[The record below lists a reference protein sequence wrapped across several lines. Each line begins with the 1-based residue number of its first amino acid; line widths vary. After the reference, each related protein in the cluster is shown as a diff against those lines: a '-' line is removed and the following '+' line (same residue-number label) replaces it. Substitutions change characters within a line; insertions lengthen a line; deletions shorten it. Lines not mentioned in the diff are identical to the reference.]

1 MIGTIISSALSTAA
15 SSGSAALNQGMAAA
29 KGYMNTTVKPAMT
42 KAGQAVGEAFAS
54 GVVNTLDFAFKV
66 PGYAKSAGTYL
77 KSAAD
82 TPLYD
87 QLASTQIAK
96 KVATQGYDQGYVDV
110 VRGNVFRG
118 GPATK
123 EAGEVFDKVSGR
135 AAYGKDETAGSVIDE
150 ALKNKHVSEYEA
162 ESMRHFF
169 ANEKNAGKE
178 YTEGSIQNWFKNYN
192 DQQTAGMSAK
202 EASMYGSTALETKS
216 PLNKLFGNET
226 TAMGDLGGVAVAG
239 LLGGVAGGLTND
251 NFEGGVAAGAIIGSM
266 GKGIG
271 RVINNN
277 MRNIEESMIS
287 SVLGKSAAKEGDE
300 FGEMLFK
307 GYKDN
312 TVASKAGLGGT
323 TKYDPTTKKFL
334 DASGKEVTPDYKP
347 LTMEELGMV
356 KADDV
361 HAAKSDTLDNFTQ
374 KVIKEEQDLLD
385 DAILKT
391 TNTPP
396 APSTYLGKSQQ
407 LDLTNFD
414 EGYLNLRQEGIKE
427 ATATAPNAT
436 LRSNAVK
443 LNDKNVVELNPDFLK
458 DEAAQGFMKNQVNMG
473 RATHTK
479 ESARVANLRS
489 VAAKD
494 ESELGYMGSY
504 AKNKLTNGGGAGSI
518 GMQSRYMAISGA
530 MLGGVAF
537 TSKGNDHRRG
547 FNANRG
553 NRI

>member
-1 MIGTIISSALSTAA
+1 MIGTIIGNTMGAVSSGLSTAA
-15 SSGSAALNQGMAAA
+15 TSA
-29 KGYMNTTVKPAMT
+29 KSYMNTTVNPALGRAKDAVVDSLVT
-42 KAGQAVGEAFAS
+42 SAGKTYQALG
-54 GVVNTLDFAFKV
+54 KV
-66 PGYAKSAGTYL
+66 PQALRDTGNYIKSM
-77 KSAAD
+77 AD

-87 QLASTQIAK
+87 QLASSQIAQ

-110 VRGNVFRG
+110 VKNNVFRG
-118 GPATK
+118 KTAAK
-123 EAGEVFDKVSGR
+123 EAEDIFNKVSGR
-135 AAYGKDETAGSVIDE
+135 AAYAKDETAESVIDS
-150 ALKNKHVSEYEA
+150 ALTNKHIDNYQA

-178 YTEGSIQNWFKNYN
+178 YTEGSIQNWFKNYD
-192 DQQTAGMSAK
+192 DQQTAGMTAK

-216 PLNKLFGNET
+216 PLNKLFGNDT
-226 TAMGDLGGVAVAG
+226 TAMGDIGGIAVAG

-287 SVLGKSAAKEGDE
+287 SVLGTSAAKEGDE

-307 GYKDN
+307 GYKDD
-312 TVASKAGLGGT
+312 TIAQKAGLT
-323 TKYDPTTKKFL
+323 TGSKYDPVTKKFVDSTGAEL
-334 DASGKEVTPDYKP
+334 TPNYKP
-347 LTMEELGMV
+347 LTLEELGMV
-356 KADDV
+356 KTTDTQ
-361 HAAKSDTLDNFTQ
+361 AATTDTLENFTQ
-374 KVIKEEQDLLD
+374 KVMKEEQDALN
-385 DAILKT
+385 DAMSNT
-391 TNTPP
+391 TAAT
-396 APSTYLGKSQQ
+396 ATPSTYLGKTQQ
-407 LDLTNFD
+407 LDAGSFD
-414 EGYLNLRQEGIKE
+414 QGYMNLRQEAIKD
-427 ATATAPNAT
+427 TATTAQNAS
-436 LRSNAVK
+436 LRSNAVR
-443 LNDKNVVELNPDFLK
+443 LGTGGPEVNPDFLK
-458 DEAAQGFMKNQVNMG
+458 DEAAQGFMQNQVKMAKN
-473 RATHTK
+473 THTK

-494 ESELGYMGSY
+494 ESELGYIGSY

-537 TSKGNDHRRG
+537 TSKGKDHRRG

>member
-29 KGYMNTTVKPAMT
+29 KGYMNTTVKPALAN
-42 KAGQAVGEAFAS
+42 AGLNAWGKTYSFL
-54 GVVNTLDFAFKV
+54 GKV
-66 PGYAKSAGTYL
+66 PQGIRDAGTYL

-87 QLASTQIAK
+87 QLASSQIAK

-110 VRGNVFRG
+110 VRGNVFSR

-123 EAGEVFDKVSGR
+123 EADEVFNKVSGR
-135 AAYGKDETAGSVIDE
+135 AAYGKDETAGSVIDD
-150 ALKNKHVSEYEA
+150 ALKNKHIDEYQA

-178 YTEGSIQNWFKNYN
+178 YTEGSIQNWFKNYD

-307 GYKDN
+307 GYKDDS
-312 TVASKAGLGGT
+312 VAGRAGLGAGS
-323 TKYDPTTKKFL
+323 KYDPTTKKFL

-374 KVIKEEQDLLD
+374 KVMKEEQDLLD

-396 APSTYLGKSQQ
+396 TPSTYLGKSQQ
-407 LDLTNFD
+407 LEDTAKFD

-443 LNDKNVVELNPDFLK
+443 LNDKNLVALNPDFLK